1 MNIVQGGP
9 KPVVVTP
16 PVVEAR
22 REEALKEP
30 VREKEV
36 QPAAASAASGGKSR
50 YAESKADTE
59 RGARFDRE
67 V

>member
-9 KPVVVTP
+9 QPVVVTP
-16 PVVEAR
+16 PAVEVR
-22 REEALKEP
+22 REEALKQP

-36 QPAAASAASGGKSR
+36 QPAAASAASAGKSR
-50 YAESKADTE
+50 YAERKADNE